1 MKRGMVPRLIFFFLI
16 ALLLLSELWLSNLG
30 SLTNNL
36 EGMAALMG
44 LSVAAERVRLFILI
58 GLDALG
64 GGGALLALAGYLLDR
79 PALRRVGVLLTTLGL
94 VLYGGYQLGSA
105 LTQLTPEL
113 RPTMALIGVVYAVIG
128 IVAWRIGMRPASQDG
143 VANRDR

>member
-1 MKRGMVPRLIFFFLI
+1 MKRGTVPRLIFFFLI
-16 ALLLLSELWLSNLG
+16 ALLLLAELWLSNLG

-36 EGMAALMG
+36 GGRAALMVVC
-44 LSVAAERVRLFILI
+44 VAAERVRLLILI
-58 GLDALG
+58 GLAALG
-64 GGGALLALAGYLLDR
+64 GGGALLALTGYLLDR

-94 VLYGGYQLGSA
+94 VLYGGYQLVSA

-113 RPTMALIGVVYAVIG
+113 RPTMALIGVVYAAIG

-143 VANRDR
+143 VANRK

>member
-128 IVAWRIGMRPASQDG
+128 IVAWRIGMRPAPQDG
-143 VANRDR
+143 VANRK

>member
-1 MKRGMVPRLIFFFLI
+1 MKRGTVPRLIFFFLI
-16 ALLLLSELWLSNLG
+16 ALLLLAELWLSNLG

-36 EGMAALMG
+36 AGMAALMG
-44 LSVAAERVRLFILI
+44 LSVAAERVRLLILI

-64 GGGALLALAGYLLDR
+64 GGGALLALTGYLLDR

-94 VLYGGYQLGSA
+94 VLYGGYQLVSA

-113 RPTMALIGVVYAVIG
+113 RPTMALIGVVYAAIG

-143 VANRDR
+143 VANRK

>member
-1 MKRGMVPRLIFFFLI
+1 MVPRLIFFFLI

-128 IVAWRIGMRPASQDG
+128 IVAWRIGMRPAPQDG
-143 VANRDR
+143 VANRK